1 MDVVFYRR
9 SECELDYA
17 QQVSLDEVIRTSDYI
32 SLHVPHSEET
42 HNILG
47 ADAFAQMKD
56 GVYIVNCGRGG
67 TMDEDAL
74 FGAIQ
79 SGKVAGAA
87 LDVYAEEP
95 SVGHKLYTLPQVI
108 GSPHVGASTGE
119 AQSRV
124 GAEVAEKIIGFYEE
138 NF

>member
-1 MDVVFYRR
+1 
-9 SECELDYA
+9 
-17 QQVSLDEVIRTSDYI
+17 
-32 SLHVPHSEET
+32 
-42 HNILG
+42 
-47 ADAFAQMKD
+47 
-56 GVYIVNCGRGG
+56 
-67 TMDEDAL
+67 MDEDAL

-124 GAEVAEKIIGFYEE
+124 GTEVAEKIIGFYKE